1 MIKKTSGLDFE
12 GLLTDLKNAP
22 ENSVLLLHTCAHNP
36 TGVDPTPKQWEEI
49 LQVSKDKKFLNFFDT
64 AYQGFATGDP
74 ERDAAPVRLFTKY
87 GLPIVYAQSFAKNF
101 GLYGE
106 RIGSFGVLASNPD
119 EAVRIESQL
128 KILIRPMYSNPPLQ
142 GARIVSTIL
151 NDKELTATWRKE
163 VKLMADRII
172 TMRDKLVAGL
182 KREGSTKN
190 WKHITDQIGMFCY
203 SGISGEQVDKL
214 ATEHHVYMTRNGRIS
229 IAGISSKNVD
239 YLAKALHEVT
249 K

>member
-1 MIKKTSGLDFE
+1 
-12 GLLTDLKNAP
+12 
-22 ENSVLLLHTCAHNP
+22 
-36 TGVDPTPKQWEEI
+36 
-49 LQVSKDKKFLNFFDT
+49 
-64 AYQGFATGDP
+64 
-74 ERDAAPVRLFTKY
+74 
-87 GLPIVYAQSFAKNF
+87 
-101 GLYGE
+101 
-106 RIGSFGVLASNPD
+106 
-119 EAVRIESQL
+119 
-128 KILIRPMYSNPPLQ
+128 MYSNPPLQ

-151 NDKELTATWRKE
+151 GDKELTTTWRKE

-182 KREGSTKN
+182 KREGSKKN

-203 SGISGEQVDKL
+203 TGISPEQVDKL
-214 ATEHHVYMTRNGRIS
+214 ATEHHIYMTRNGRIS